1 MSWLYLTFIFCINYC
16 NVGTTCLDDGLNT
29 LTVGVLEVLRFIGDF
44 GSKEEFI
51 LGPHARDVFS

>member
-1 MSWLYLTFIFCINYC
+1 M
-16 NVGTTCLDDGLNT
+16 GTTCLDDGLNT